1 MENLSTFELCFTVV
15 YSTLPHQDSGIEM
28 MMCIVLFVIT
38 AGYSA
43 MSREKLSRG
52 GVVMCSGEVI
62 GSCICIEVLVI
73 GSALSI
79 LTGTLHE
86 IRQVN
91 NEWSRDPAAV
101 TVGTGSMDQSQKSH
115 VVAP

>member
-1 MENLSTFELCFTVV
+1 ML
-15 YSTLPHQDSGIEM
+15 YSTLLPQDSGIEM

-38 AGYSA
+38 AGDSA
-43 MSREKLSRG
+43 MSCELSRG
-52 GVVMCSGEVI
+52 SGEVWL
-62 GSCICIEVLVI
+62 SYTEVLVI

-91 NEWSRDPAAV
+91 NERSRDPAV
-101 TVGTGSMDQSQKSH
+101 RTGSMDHQQNR

>member
-1 MENLSTFELCFTVV
+1 
-15 YSTLPHQDSGIEM
+15 M

-91 NEWSRDPAAV
+91 NERSRDPAAV
-101 TVGTGSMDQSQKSH
+101 TETGPDPWIRDDQSQKSH